1 MCPLARLYIREMNA
15 VLQAA
20 EESLSVFIIGS
31 IELSVELHHWKNNPH
46 MLDYENNFHR
56 YKEIDLI
63 PRSGKIDA
71 EFMTGKTLCSSII
84 RSFSRQY

>member
-1 MCPLARLYIREMNA
+1 MNA
-15 VLQAA
+15 VLQTA
-20 EESLSVFIIGS
+20 EEGLSVFIVGS

-46 MLDYENNFHR
+46 MLEYENNFHR

-71 EFMTGKTLCSSII
+71 EFMTGLGFLMYDFVTHSYFRCV
-84 RSFSRQY
+84 